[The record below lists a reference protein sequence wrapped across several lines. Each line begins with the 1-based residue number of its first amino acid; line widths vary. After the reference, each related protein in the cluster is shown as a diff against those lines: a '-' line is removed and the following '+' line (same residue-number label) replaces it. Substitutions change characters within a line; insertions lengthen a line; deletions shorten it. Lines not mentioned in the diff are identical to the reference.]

1 MFNLV
6 PWKQT
11 ARDELDTFRREVNGM
26 FDRFFGGFEVAPFE
40 KRNFVPTLDLSENE
54 KEYVVKMELAGI
66 EAKDIDICLL
76 NDVLTIKG
84 EKKEEKE
91 EKGETFHRVERSCGI
106 FSRSIRLPG
115 VVKEKEINA
124 SFKDGLLKVSLP
136 KSEAA
141 ITKKI
146 EVKTT

>member
-1 MFNLV
+1 
-6 PWKQT
+6 
-11 ARDELDTFRREVNGM
+11 
-26 FDRFFGGFEVAPFE
+26 
-40 KRNFVPTLDLSENE
+40 
-54 KEYVVKMELAGI
+54 
-66 EAKDIDICLL
+66 KDIDICLL

-115 VVKEKEINA
+115 GVKEKEINA

-146 EVKTT
+146 EVKTA